1 MSEGAEQ
8 PGDRHAAKGE
18 VGHAVEGGRHDRA
31 GPHAMA
37 CQKPLEFTITVPQA
51 AARLVRQWRIE
62 TDDKMFTAEAA
73 DEGQEFF
80 IGGGLKR
87 ADEDRAGASIPCDND
102 TGIGRV
108 GRPR

>member
-1 MSEGAEQ
+1 MSEAAEQ

-18 VGHAVEGGRHDRA
+18 VGHPVESGRHDRA

-37 CQKPLEFTITVPQA
+37 GHKPLEFTITVPKA
-51 AARLVRQWRIE
+51 AARLVREWRIE
-62 TDDKMFTAEAA
+62 TDDEMSTAEAA

-80 IGGGLKR
+80 IGGRLKR
-87 ADEDRAGASIPCDND
+87 ADEDRTGAAIPRDND

-108 GRPR
+108 